1 MSLLCVYTLFS
12 PLLPLAIECGRT
24 ASVVVGTASE
34 CSATLAGAQQDR
46 CVVDSPEP
54 VILWAN
60 TLDPSADHIASEDET
75 IAGGIRMSQ
84 QVKKVLFLSLS

>member
-1 MSLLCVYTLFS
+1 MRACSVLPSSSSPAIVCGDGERLF
-12 PLLPLAIECGRT
+12 
-24 ASVVVGTASE
+24 VVGTASE